1 MFLILLLQ
9 ANNQPIYT
17 PPPPPTPTP
26 TPPFLLLPFLLNLY
40 PFSVELQSIKEKQ
53 SFWYKLNK

>member
-9 ANNQPIYT
+9 ANNQPAYT
-17 PPPPPTPTP
+17 PPPPSPTP
-26 TPPFLLLPFLLNLY
+26 TPPLLLLPFLLSLY
-40 PFSVELQSIKEKQ
+40 PFSVELQSTKEKQ

>member
-9 ANNQPIYT
+9 ANNQPVYT
-17 PPPPPTPTP
+17 PPPPTSTPL
-26 TPPFLLLPFLLNLY
+26 LLLPFLLSLY
-40 PFSVELQSIKEKQ
+40 PFSVELQSTKEEQ